1 MPDFISIAGVITALA
16 AVLVPTGAFL
26 AVHVQEKNKRKLA
39 SDKNETEEEKA
50 ELNAQDSALKI
61 LNDRLDKADVSARE
75 SREEFRKEVIGLK
88 SQIETLNDKLTK
100 FDEIWQAVISAVQQ
114 LFWQIYRQWPEGVA
128 PPTLNPGLIHKLD
141 QAKVGHIFPTEW
153 RKTKDPE

>member
-1 MPDFISIAGVITALA
+1 MFDALAIAAIITALGA
-16 AVLVPTGAFL
+16 LLVPLFGYLNTRL
-26 AVHVQEKNKRKLA
+26 QEKNKRKLA
-39 SDKNETEEEKA
+39 EDSNESEGEAA